1 MTLENFT
8 ISVFIVLHF
17 HLLQLE
23 GTPTDIIKKNKEF
36 QIIIY
41 KHGKSSATTRLSVLT
56 ILELQPS
63 ETKLNFSASEAV
75 GRASPL
81 LFSGIVHILL

>member
-1 MTLENFT
+1 M
-8 ISVFIVLHF
+8 
-17 HLLQLE
+17 
-23 GTPTDIIKKNKEF
+23 
-36 QIIIY
+36 
-41 KHGKSSATTRLSVLT
+41 LT

-81 LFSGIVHILL
+81 LFSGMVHILLFTNINFYHQKKKKKSTTVTTLLVAKAIRSTVDIDTQ